1 MKPDEVCKRLATLQT
16 ERNNLDSLYQ
26 LIERYVRPFTGEFF
40 STSQGELSVDWRS
53 RQLFDSTAIV
63 AANQLASSIHGSL
76 TPPLIKW
83 LNLVFQDEE
92 LNQNQEAAEWLQEC
106 ADICYQALQESDFHL
121 EMNKVYLD
129 LVSWGIAFP
138 IEEETEEGSGDL
150 NFTCSPMKSTWFE
163 DGEDGQPRALYREL
177 KWSPS
182 QCVDKFGADCPP
194 AIVEKLDN
202 GKLTDKETI
211 VFVIWKRDITPIDAS
226 KPIAASQRLWG
237 YQYVYVKGKERIGEE
252 GGYYERPVFAPKWME
267 HSDSKFGLSPSMRA
281 MPDIL
286 SLNQLVE
293 VVLTAAEK
301 AIDPPLLAEEAGIF
315 SDIDLKAGGLTMV
328 RSLDDSLRPLNIGG
342 SFDVSQ
348 LIKSDLVN
356 AVRSA
361 FHADDLQ
368 LKESPAMTATETM
381 ARMELM
387 QRVLGATFGY
397 LKSYMLDP
405 IIERTFAIQ
414 FRAGKLPEPPE
425 IVTQSSAE
433 MDVEYL
439 GTLARA
445 QKRDEVD
452 AIQGFLQDVSA
463 IAQVFPAALDVPD
476 VDKFIRRAADARN
489 IPKELMRGDEEV
501 MDRRQEKEMMMK
513 RREQLEQEQIAADT
527 GATALQALDGGRQ
540 Q

>member
-1 MKPDEVCKRLATLQT
+1 
-16 ERNNLDSLYQ
+16 
-26 LIERYVRPFTGEFF
+26 
-40 STSQGELSVDWRS
+40 
-53 RQLFDSTAIV
+53 
-63 AANQLASSIHGSL
+63 
-76 TPPLIKW
+76 
-83 LNLVFQDEE
+83 
-92 LNQNQEAAEWLQEC
+92 
-106 ADICYQALQESDFHL
+106 
-121 EMNKVYLD
+121 
-129 LVSWGIAFP
+129 
-138 IEEETEEGSGDL
+138 L